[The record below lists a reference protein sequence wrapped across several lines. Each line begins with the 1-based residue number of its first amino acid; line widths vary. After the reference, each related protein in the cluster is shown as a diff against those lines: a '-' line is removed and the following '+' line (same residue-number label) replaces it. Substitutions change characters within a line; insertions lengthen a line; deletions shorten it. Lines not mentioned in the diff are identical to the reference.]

1 MLKVIKISLSNLLNK
16 KFSSLLLIVF
26 LSFGF
31 SIFLFLEIGKSY
43 LENLTNTI
51 YSGDIG
57 DNKLII
63 EKNNSTISSFLSDI
77 VNKKDYFKNS
87 EIEKISNIDGIK
99 KVYKGANFNEPAIM
113 SINLLGNY
121 FTTDIFLEGLDE
133 SIFNKKFENF
143 NDKQNYIP
151 LIVSNK
157 VVSSLIAIF
166 VKDKSAEKITKELI
180 LGKEFNIVFGKS
192 SLTKSPNKGLKM
204 KGKIVGFGEGSNFML
219 ISIPY
224 SWLKKIN
231 LSLGKKTKVQK
242 LFLETDKNT
251 DIDKLEISIKN
262 LGYTVKNNK
271 KEKEKIKSLVKI
283 LYKIGFLFVS
293 IILLII
299 TYSLISF
306 LILRIIES
314 KKDNSIMFAIG
325 ITRQKITMIY
335 IIEGFIISIFG
346 LILSL
351 LIIYLSIY
359 YLNSYIGIYN
369 SNHNFI
375 NLPDIDFRIQNLV
388 LLIIFFIIINT
399 ISISLSYFKILKSDF
414 KKII

>member
-31 SIFLFLEIGKSY
+31 SIFLFLEIWKSY

-51 YSGDIG
+51 YSWDIW

-87 EIEKISNIDGIK
+87 EIEKISNIDWIK
-99 KVYKGANFNEPAIM
+99 KVYKWANFNEPAIM
-113 SINLLGNY
+113 SINLLWNY
-121 FTTDIFLEGLDE
+121 FTTDIFLEWLDE

-180 LGKEFNIVFGKS
+180 LWKEFNIVFGKS

-204 KGKIVGFGEGSNFML
+204 KWKIVGFWEWSNFML

-231 LSLGKKTKVQK
+231 LSLWKKTKVQK

-262 LGYTVKNNK
+262 LWYTVKNNK

-283 LYKIGFLFVS
+283 LYKIWFLFVS

-314 KKDNSIMFAIG
+314 KKDNSIMFAIW

-335 IIEGFIISIFG
+335 IIEWFIISIFW

-359 YLNSYIGIYN
+359 YLNSYIWIYN